1 MTVSLGSLL
10 LCQAR
15 HLAASPPRWMLHL
28 CPLSTSGSATPV
40 VPGLLEDGPPS
51 SACLDEAYQ
60 LQHKLE
66 GKRLKQVVQTPMFID
81 MYTPSNLEVQEL
93 LDVLNTFRYSDYSII
108 AACLHS
114 DLFYCSFH
122 RTAPVFPMSQEA
134 NFMPERNAR
143 SQTSALNNLR
153 RTPAH
158 RRCKRKSPAG
168 RKPAICST
176 TASSARDIAIA
187 HAWRHACDSEQ
198 PWHSHN

>member
-1 MTVSLGSLL
+1 
-10 LCQAR
+10 
-15 HLAASPPRWMLHL
+15 MLHL

-40 VPGLLEDGPPS
+40 VPGLLEDGPLS
-51 SACLDEAYQ
+51 SACLDEACPFSINC
-60 LQHKLE
+60 K
-66 GKRLKQVVQTPMFID
+66 GNVVQTPMFID
-81 MYTPSNLEVQEL
+81 MYTPPNLEVQEL
-93 LDVLNTFRYSDYSII
+93 SDMLNTFRYSDYSII

>member
-1 MTVSLGSLL
+1 
-10 LCQAR
+10 
-15 HLAASPPRWMLHL
+15 MLHL

-51 SACLDEAYQ
+51 SACLEEVYQ
-60 LQHKLE
+60 LQYKW
-66 GKRLKQVVQTPMFID
+66 LKQVVQTPMFID
-81 MYTPSNLEVQEL
+81 MYPYTPSNLEVQEL
-93 LDVLNTFRYSDYSII
+93 WDMLNTFRYSNKSII

-114 DLFYCSFH
+114 DSLYHSFH

-198 PWHSHN
+198 PRHSHNSKSRWDSGYLHLW